1 MALKDDEN
9 YKEKQTRDF
18 KMRIRNLANFHA
30 SSRKY
35 ENFHFVG
42 LLLYKAYKV
51 FNEKY

>member
-9 YKEKQTRDF
+9 YKGKQTHDF

-30 SSRKY
+30 SSRKD
-35 ENFHFVG
+35 ENFPFVG
-42 LLLYKAYKV
+42 LLSYKAYKV